1 MQYTVVIRKAPDGF
15 YLASCPLIPEA
26 HAQGE
31 THEECLA
38 NIQEVL
44 QLCLEFRKERGEEI
58 PDEAGANQVSVVVR
72 PRYLPKCRLLF
83 GIAN

>member
-1 MQYTVVIRKAPDGF
+1 MQYTVVVRKAPDGF

-31 THEECLA
+31 TYEECLA
-38 NIQEVL
+38 NIQQVL

-58 PDEAGANQVSVVVR
+58 PDEAGANQVSVVV
-72 PRYLPKCRLLF
+72 
-83 GIAN
+83 